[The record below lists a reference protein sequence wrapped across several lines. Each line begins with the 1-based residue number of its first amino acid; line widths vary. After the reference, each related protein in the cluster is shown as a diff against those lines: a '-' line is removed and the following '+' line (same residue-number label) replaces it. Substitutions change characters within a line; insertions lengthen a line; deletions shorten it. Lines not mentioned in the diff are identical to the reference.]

1 MKNKMKCVI
10 TKAALAICSI
20 LVGTTRAGLELR
32 VPPVVGSEAYS
43 VYMDD

>member
-32 VPPVVGSEAYS
+32 VPPVIGSEAYS